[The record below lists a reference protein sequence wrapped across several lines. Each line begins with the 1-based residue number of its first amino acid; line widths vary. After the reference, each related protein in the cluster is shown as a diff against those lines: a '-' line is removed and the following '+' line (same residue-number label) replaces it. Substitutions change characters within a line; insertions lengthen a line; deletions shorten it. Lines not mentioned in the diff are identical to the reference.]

1 MNLATATSQ
10 EYASHFERV
19 TPPQKPSLV
28 PMQPLQLQNWQPGSN
43 PVLRCPL
50 PQITSSPDSLRQ
62 FYVGGFIPQTRLIP
76 ANSLTNQ

>member
-1 MNLATATSQ
+1 MDLATATSP
-10 EYASHFERV
+10 EYASKFEPIS
-19 TPPQKPSLV
+19 TPQRMSLV
-28 PMQPLQLQNWQPGSN
+28 PMQPLQLSNTQPGSN